1 MDTDK
6 TYEELIQL
14 SRSETVLVSC
24 AQVLQWDAEICM
36 PRRGV
41 EHRGQQMAL
50 LAGLAHDRATD
61 PRRAELLSALEAS
74 ELVKDA
80 DSAQA
85 VNIRELR
92 RDYDR
97 ATRLPKQLV
106 EEMARVAAMS
116 AQVWSEA
123 RDRDDFKAF
132 SPWLDKTF
140 ALAREK
146 ADAFGY
152 DGGVRYDALLEDY
165 EPGMTTAQLT
175 PLFAKLREDL
185 VPLVETLKNF
195 SAPDNTG
202 REFPLD
208 KQRVFSEGL
217 ATKIGFSLESG
228 RFDLGPHPFCA
239 MIGPGDVRISVRYQL
254 DDFASGFLAVMH
266 EAGHAF
272 YDMGLDKD
280 HYGTP
285 MGSAVSLGIHE
296 SQSRMWE
303 NLVGRSKGFWK
314 HVYPQL
320 QTAFPDALK
329 GVSSDS
335 FRRSINQVKPGPIR
349 VEADEVTYNL
359 HIIIRFELERAL
371 LDGDLKAD
379 DVPGAWSELYQK
391 YLGVTPRSDRLGC
404 MQDIH
409 WSEGLISYFPTY
421 TLGNIYAAQLF
432 AAADRAIGPLDEA
445 FARGEFKPL
454 LEWLREN
461 VHCHGRRYAAP
472 VLIEKATGSP
482 ADPSALISSLEARY
496 LNASKE

>member
-1 MDTDK
+1 MNSDK
-6 TYEELIQL
+6 AYEELIQL
-14 SRSETVLVSC
+14 SRTETVLVSC

-36 PRRGV
+36 PKRGV

-61 PRRAELLSALEAS
+61 PKVGELLSAIES
-74 ELVKDA
+74 SDIMSDA

-85 VNIRELR
+85 VNVREMR
-92 RDYDR
+92 RDYGR
-97 ATRLPKQLV
+97 ATRLPKKLV
-106 EEMARVAAMS
+106 EEMARVSAMS
-116 AQVWSEA
+116 AQAWSEA

-132 SPWLDKTF
+132 APWLDKTF

-175 PLFAKLREDL
+175 PLFAKLRQEL
-185 VPLVETLKNF
+185 VPLVEALKILPT
-195 SAPDNTG
+195 PDTTG
-202 REFPLD
+202 REFPLE
-208 KQRVFSEGL
+208 KQRVFSEGV
-217 ATKIGFSLESG
+217 ATKIGFDLQGG

-239 MIGPGDVRISVRYQL
+239 MIGPGDVRISLRYQT

-266 EAGHAF
+266 ETGHAF
-272 YDMGLDKD
+272 YDIGLDDD

-285 MGSAVSLGIHE
+285 MGAAVSLGIHE
-296 SQSRMWE
+296 SQSRLWE
-303 NLVGRSKGFWK
+303 NLVGRSRGFWRK
-314 HVYPQL
+314 FYPEL
-320 QTAFPDALK
+320 QTAFPDALRN
-329 GVSSDS
+329 VSIDS
-335 FRRSINQVKPGPIR
+335 FRRSMNRVKPGPIR

-359 HIIIRFELERAL
+359 HIIIRFELERAM

-379 DVPGAWSELYQK
+379 DVPGAWSELYQR
-391 YLGVTPRSDRLGC
+391 YLGITPPSDRLGS

-421 TLGNIYAAQLF
+421 TLGNIYAAQIF
-432 AAADRAIGPLDEA
+432 AAADRAVGPLDES

-461 VHCHGRRYAAP
+461 IHRHGRRYPAP

-482 ADPSALISSLEARY
+482 ADPSALAASLEARY
-496 LNASKE
+496 LNGAKE